1 MTRSRIRRWLI
12 VGSCGVLWLLGLVL
26 TWIWF
31 DLSRSASPLSG
42 AAHLE
47 GLSSDVRVHSDS
59 FGIPHVFA
67 ADETDALHALG
78 YLHAADRLWQM
89 ELFRRIAAGRLAELF
104 GEPGLATDRFV
115 RTLGTWRAAEAAAAT
130 LSPAERERIRAYAA
144 GVNAWLAERPVLPP
158 EFRLLRFRPEP
169 WTETSTLAVG
179 MVMNLDLAVW
189 HAELSRFWA
198 SRHLDSARFDA
209 LTAGYPEWG
218 PTILDGDWGPPPAAR
233 QHTGD
238 ESADPDRGDADP
250 EEAARPAPDTRSVA
264 AARPDLVD
272 DWSPFRVLASVSAR
286 SGSNA
291 WVISG
296 GRTASGH
303 PILANDMHLA
313 LRAPSLWYLAALH
326 GEADGLHV
334 AGFTLPGVP
343 GVVVGHNRDVAWGF
357 TNGMVDDADFAVET
371 LSEDGL
377 RYRDRTAD
385 GAQWH
390 DLEITED
397 TIRVR
402 SRSVPEILR
411 IRRTSRGPLLSDAL
425 PGLGADLS
433 VRWAA
438 AVIESPDAG
447 LSGLNH
453 AESAGSIDRAIRTF
467 ARPHQNVVYASR
479 DGTIGYRLGGRIPLR
494 DGRDG
499 ATPQPAESGA
509 AAWTEFWPA
518 DAHPATRNPRRG
530 YIATAN
536 NLQARGFGRSIS
548 SDYAPPFRAL
558 RITQA
563 LEVRRDWTPEDTY
576 RLQHDTRSLL
586 ADRTIGR
593 AIDAAR
599 RLGMDEQAELLAGWD
614 RDVSTGS
621 RAAPLFYSWF
631 YRLRALIAADE
642 WAAAPDWSLFPLEA
656 TLNALETEGGPWV
669 DDVTTPQVETL
680 AELEERALGDA
691 VRVTGGA
698 TWGELHQERH
708 AHPLGSVVWLERILG
723 LNVGPYSSEGGPNTL
738 RPDDYRIWTA
748 LDEGSW
754 SPPWTSE
761 YGPSER
767 FVAEIAPDGIRAG
780 FLIPTG
786 QSGNPLSPHYRDLND
801 RWRLGDLVE
810 LPLDPPSALAR
821 AERTITFQP

>member
-1 MTRSRIRRWLI
+1 MTRSAIRRSI
-12 VGSCGVLWLLGLVL
+12 VVGSCGFLWLLGLAL

-31 DLSRSASPLSG
+31 DLSRSASPPSG
-42 AAHLE
+42 TIQLG
-47 GLSSDVRVHSDS
+47 GLTSDVRVHADS

-67 ADETDALHALG
+67 ADEADALRALG
-78 YLHAADRLWQM
+78 YLHATDRLWQM

-104 GEPGLATDRFV
+104 GEQGVATDRFV
-115 RTLGTWRAAEAAAAT
+115 RTLGTWRAAEGAAGT
-130 LSPAERERIRAYAA
+130 LSPEERARIEAYTA
-144 GVNAWLAERPVLPP
+144 GVNARLAERTALAP

-169 WTETSTLAVG
+169 WTVTSTLAVG

-189 HAELSRFWA
+189 HSELSRFWA
-198 SRHLDSARFDA
+198 SRHLDSARFQA

-218 PTILDGDWGPPPAAR
+218 PTILDGDWAPPPPGPGYA
-233 QHTGD
+233 G
-238 ESADPDRGDADP
+238 G
-250 EEAARPAPDTRSVA
+250 EAGEAVQTVRPAPARQTGAAGAVPRSGTGE
-264 AARPDLVD
+264 
-272 DWSPFRVLASVSAR
+272 SPFRALAAVSAR
-286 SGSNA
+286 SGSNS
-291 WVISG
+291 WVVSG
-296 GRTASGH
+296 ERTESGN

-313 LRAPSLWYLAALH
+313 LRAPSLWYLAVLH
-326 GEADGLHV
+326 GEADELHV

-357 TNGMVDDADFAVET
+357 TNGMVDDADFAIET

-377 RYRDRTAD
+377 RYRDRTEE
-385 GAQWH
+385 GVRWK
-390 DLEITED
+390 DLVIEED

-402 SRSVPEILR
+402 GRSAPEIVR
-411 IRRTSRGPLLSDAL
+411 VRRTRRGPLLSDAL
-425 PGLGADLS
+425 SGLGADLS
-433 VRWAA
+433 VHWAA
-438 AVIESPDAG
+438 AVIRSPDTG
-447 LSGLNH
+447 LHGLNL
-453 AESAGSIDRAIRTF
+453 ADGSGAVDRAIRMF

-479 DGTIGYRLGGRIPLR
+479 DGTIGYRLGGRIPQR
-494 DGRDG
+494 GGRDG
-499 ATPQPAESGA
+499 ATPEPADSGG

-536 NLQARGFGRSIS
+536 NLQARGFGASIS
-548 SDYAPPFRAL
+548 SDYAAPFRAL

-563 LEVRRDWTPEDTY
+563 LEVRRDWTPAETY

-593 AIDAAR
+593 AIEVAR
-599 RLGMDEQAELLAGWD
+599 RLGMAEQADLLAGWD
-614 RDVSTGS
+614 RDVSIDS

-656 TLNALETEGGPWV
+656 TLSTLESGGGPWV
-669 DDVTTPQVETL
+669 DDVSTPEVETL
-680 AELEERALGDA
+680 GALEERALIDA
-691 VRVTGGA
+691 VRATGGA

-708 AHPLGSVVWLERILG
+708 AHPLGSVAWLERILG
-723 LNVGPYSSEGGPNTL
+723 LNVGPYPSEGGPNTL

-767 FVAEIAPDGIRAG
+767 FVAEVAPDGIRAG
-780 FLIPTG
+780 FLLPTG
-786 QSGNPLSPHYRDLND
+786 QSGNPLSPHYRDLNE
-801 RWRLGDLVE
+801 RWRGGDLVD
-810 LPLDPPSALAR
+810 LPLDETSALAR